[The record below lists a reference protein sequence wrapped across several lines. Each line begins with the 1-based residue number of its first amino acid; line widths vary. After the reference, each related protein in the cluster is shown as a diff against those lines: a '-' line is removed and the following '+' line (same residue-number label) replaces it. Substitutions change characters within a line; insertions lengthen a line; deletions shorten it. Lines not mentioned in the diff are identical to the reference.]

1 MAFGRLQGRY
11 PGGKFLFCLIA
22 IRFVLQGDLGSL
34 DICVERRV
42 QNRCMSMY
50 VERVWLVWMRG
61 VGIELV
67 GDIVFTD

>member
-34 DICVERRV
+34 DICVERR
-42 QNRCMSMY
+42 
-50 VERVWLVWMRG
+50 ERRIDV
-61 VGIELV
+61 
-67 GDIVFTD
+67 